1 MRNSAESERGDR
13 NFYFPLHCDST
24 YSITS
29 FSCFVNHLGC
39 LCASNCRLNKLV
51 LKSSILMRQTG
62 WLRSI
67 FFSLSEILYVGDAA
81 ELSKLRSDG
90 GKTLSKTADDDNSI
104 MSFVVGMI

>member
-1 MRNSAESERGDR
+1 
-13 NFYFPLHCDST
+13 
-24 YSITS
+24 
-29 FSCFVNHLGC
+29 
-39 LCASNCRLNKLV
+39 
-51 LKSSILMRQTG
+51 MRQTG